1 MHFGLSRSL
10 VDVGLPTWCFSNRY
24 LQSQTSVDKGILVGN
39 MKKILSIDSGGIRG
53 IIPALI
59 LAELEARTGQP
70 VSELFDLFVGTS
82 TGGMLVLG
90 LNCPAQSSSLD
101 PRCSAAQVAQL
112 FHQWGSRVFGSSIPK
127 GSLSLTQ
134 RTSEKRIEETFREY
148 FGSALLSESIR
159 PTLVTA
165 FDLMAGRP
173 FFFNSEKT
181 YRNSEPDVFMW
192 QAARATTAL
201 PSHFE
206 PLHLPLPASPFSHP
220 REVSL
225 VDGSLFASNPAMC
238 GLVESHSLFSREDD
252 FLVVSLGCGEVSR
265 VSPGL
270 TPTPRRRRMLDVSL
284 TAQSDCVNYQ
294 LRSLLPR
301 ERYIRIQADL
311 MPGFYRIDD
320 ASRQTLVA
328 MEMIAEQTIVRHTKL
343 LDRMVDLLRLTPDNL
358 ELAAA

>member
-10 VDVGLPTWCFSNRY
+10 VDAGLPTWCFTNRY
-24 LQSQTSVDKGILVGN
+24 LQSQTSVDKGILVGK

-90 LNCPAQSSSLD
+90 LNCPAQSSGLD

-206 PLHLPLPASPFSHP
+206 PLHLCRNIRANIQMGLAIRPLAIAAPG
-220 REVSL
+220 ECKLCVKL
-225 VDGSLFASNPAMC
+225 QELLFWDSN
-238 GLVESHSLFSREDD
+238 
-252 FLVVSLGCGEVSR
+252 LGGRICGECKPFLEAAEV
-265 VSPGL
+265 V
-270 TPTPRRRRMLDVSL
+270 
-284 TAQSDCVNYQ
+284 
-294 LRSLLPR
+294 
-301 ERYIRIQADL
+301 
-311 MPGFYRIDD
+311 
-320 ASRQTLVA
+320 LVA
-328 MEMIAEQTIVRHTKL
+328 NGCAHPADTLIFRN
-343 LDRMVDLLRLTPDNL
+343 P
-358 ELAAA
+358 